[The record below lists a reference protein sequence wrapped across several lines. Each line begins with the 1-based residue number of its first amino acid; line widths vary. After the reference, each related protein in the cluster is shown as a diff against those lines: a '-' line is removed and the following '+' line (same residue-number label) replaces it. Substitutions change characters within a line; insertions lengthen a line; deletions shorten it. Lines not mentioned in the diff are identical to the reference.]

1 MFLPLFFLVL
11 LPFILQFKF
20 GVYYNLFWVQFA
32 TDRPTLIGSI
42 LVINL
47 LLACFGWIAF
57 SPGYRVAWACLCLIV
72 AMTFAQGF
80 AMRSFYA
87 VTNDSWSLDYSAKV
101 GNAILCFLIPLFVLL
116 WKPKQMDTFVRVG
129 FVLIGV
135 VVTVICL
142 YAFVRYQ
149 CFGVGKGGIQPVDTY
164 GVYGDAIRLSG
175 LQSNPNVTAA
185 TLLIVWPALLGRYP
199 FRSQNL
205 WLRTIIYFVIATVI
219 FVVLQT
225 YTRSGYVGL
234 LAQLILLSYVALKIG
249 HHSSRIK
256 AKWLFLFLLI
266 FLLVIGYFCEPIGR
280 RFTRLILDPTDGSIT
295 NRFRI
300 YQTLVAFLWER
311 PLCGWGTDM
320 FRVLY
325 YGFARLPGISF
336 VYGGAHSA
344 LLLFM
349 FQSGIIGFILLL
361 LAVFGVKIK
370 QTFVNVPLWLR
381 LSIIGVI
388 PYLLVENPMSPNSI
402 SIIILILL
410 VAALTVNY
418 GCRLERHCRVSKI
431 IRYGLP
437 GLVFVWIVF
446 ACLSPLDPIKRLDLK
461 LEQNLR
467 RLRGDV
473 NAIVVDLGTGKGWG
487 YKADCASPSIL
498 SGIAMPVYAALTN
511 RADDEALLSGFRIAP
526 GASEFV
532 GQPAQRR
539 DLAALALSRP
549 TKETINYLLQSIDD
563 SELSATAKLL
573 CGREDYYGAQMRVS
587 CPSCE
592 TYEPRQNVD
601 FYDSGLVDYAT
612 TSTIAE
618 TLFAFSLLTDEKT
631 TCSDVV
637 QSSLALPRDRAGFMR
652 YLLDVE
658 RVIDMSCYTGT
669 YREEVMF
676 LRKDWEGW
684 ALAIRYQSDVKINPF
699 IDSAANR
706 MFAQSAWDIYCYR
719 NIINYRLHTKE
730 QFSHG
735 PWFLR
740 CGQHTW
746 QTSIPTFDK

>member
-1 MFLPLFFLVL
+1 MKSLTFRNMFLPLFFLVL

-266 FLLVIGYFCEPIGR
+266 
-280 RFTRLILDPTDGSIT
+280 
-295 NRFRI
+295 
-300 YQTLVAFLWER
+300 Q
-311 PLCGWGTDM
+311 
-320 FRVLY
+320 
-325 YGFARLPGISF
+325 
-336 VYGGAHSA
+336 
-344 LLLFM
+344 
-349 FQSGIIGFILLL
+349 
-361 LAVFGVKIK
+361 
-370 QTFVNVPLWLR
+370 
-381 LSIIGVI
+381 
-388 PYLLVENPMSPNSI
+388 EN
-402 SIIILILL
+402 
-410 VAALTVNY
+410 T
-418 GCRLERHCRVSKI
+418 
-431 IRYGLP
+431 
-437 GLVFVWIVF
+437 
-446 ACLSPLDPIKRLDLK
+446 K
-461 LEQNLR
+461 L
-467 RLRGDV
+467 
-473 NAIVVDLGTGKGWG
+473 
-487 YKADCASPSIL
+487 
-498 SGIAMPVYAALTN
+498 
-511 RADDEALLSGFRIAP
+511 
-526 GASEFV
+526 
-532 GQPAQRR
+532 
-539 DLAALALSRP
+539 
-549 TKETINYLLQSIDD
+549 
-563 SELSATAKLL
+563 
-573 CGREDYYGAQMRVS
+573 
-587 CPSCE
+587 
-592 TYEPRQNVD
+592 
-601 FYDSGLVDYAT
+601 
-612 TSTIAE
+612 
-618 TLFAFSLLTDEKT
+618 
-631 TCSDVV
+631 
-637 QSSLALPRDRAGFMR
+637 
-652 YLLDVE
+652 
-658 RVIDMSCYTGT
+658 
-669 YREEVMF
+669 
-676 LRKDWEGW
+676 
-684 ALAIRYQSDVKINPF
+684 
-699 IDSAANR
+699 
-706 MFAQSAWDIYCYR
+706 
-719 NIINYRLHTKE
+719 
-730 QFSHG
+730 
-735 PWFLR
+735 
-740 CGQHTW
+740 
-746 QTSIPTFDK
+746 